1 MPTES
6 YTKAQLTH
14 HFNASPERVFAAWV
28 NPNMMRKWLFMSAGS
43 DVEAKIVQNEA
54 RVGGKWLIK
63 DFRDGQEYEG
73 DGEYLE
79 IDPPRR
85 LVFTFRMLQFS
96 PTIDRVI
103 VEIEPEEKGCLVTLT
118 QEITVPHDE
127 SMAPEHIQMMLTE
140 YEQGTKQGWS
150 EMFDLLEASLA

>member
-6 YTKAQLTH
+6 YTKAQITR
-14 HFNASPERVFAAWV
+14 HFNASPERVFDALV
-28 NPNMMRKWLFMSAGS
+28 NPDMMRKWLFTSAGS

-85 LVFTFRMLQFS
+85 LSLHLPNASIQ
-96 PTIDRVI
+96 
-103 VEIEPEEKGCLVTLT
+103 
-118 QEITVPHDE
+118 PH
-127 SMAPEHIQMMLTE
+127 H
-140 YEQGTKQGWS
+140 
-150 EMFDLLEASLA
+150 